1 MTIYIYIICP
11 QVSSATPKIPSFWG
25 QKSSFLC
32 CCSTFHMF
40 LIWGHSLSPASFI
53 WFTGSSASLI
63 SLQLAVNRLLLE
75 PKTYRYPK
83 WWHPPPGSSRLVND
97 LNELL
102 VKKQYW
108 LPYIHCLSPTM
119 LIALVMLWSNH
130 FSIWAARQSLEL
142 CPFPAATGHLGFAA
156 RGWNYQC
163 GFSLR
168 ISGGRSPI
176 YTSNLRKGSN
186 ESIPTSLWRIP
197 LVSECAQDVQSKM
210 TSSTQDLNR
219 RKPLKSTT

>member
-1 MTIYIYIICP
+1 MTIYIYIYIICP

-130 FSIWAARQSLEL
+130 FSIWAAAKALNCAHFLLQPGILDLPRGAGIINVDSHCESAGGGAQSTLPILEKDQTSQSQHPYGEFL
-142 CPFPAATGHLGFAA
+142 WSVSAPKM
-156 RGWNYQC
+156 
-163 GFSLR
+163 FSQR
-168 ISGGRSPI
+168 
-176 YTSNLRKGSN
+176 
-186 ESIPTSLWRIP
+186 WRRLPKI
-197 LVSECAQDVQSKM
+197 
-210 TSSTQDLNR
+210 
-219 RKPLKSTT
+219 